1 MEKKNS
7 FLKGALCGA
16 LAMLLAVAFVGGSFF
31 IYKMSRDDK
40 VVTMGTEKKL
50 ETLRGLIDE
59 VYLQD
64 VYKRQEKRMEE
75 ILDHKWCDCRNRRA
89 VFDFGIYTGGLFFKE
104 QF

>member
-1 MEKKNS
+1 MKKKNS

-50 ETLRGLIDE
+50 ETLRG
-59 VYLQD
+59 
-64 VYKRQEKRMEE
+64 
-75 ILDHKWCDCRNRRA
+75 
-89 VFDFGIYTGGLFFKE
+89 
-104 QF
+104 